1 MSKGLEIINLYENS
15 NYLNTFHSNF
25 MKDLQIVKKDL
36 QRLESIDN
44 AKPSEAME
52 CLEEIIHEFNEPHY
66 ELSGEYSY
74 KNELLRRCE
83 DEVNTIK
90 QALLKAQEDE
100 ELKVDICEMFGLDNL
115 FPYNDT
121 KAILKELEEYM
132 GRKNQLWVDFMKTSK
147 ELKEQKKVLEIIKER
162 QVDVFH
168 LMRSETVEEYNKI
181 WDSSKYCLTQE
192 EFELLKA
199 YFEKNI
205 QK

>member
-1 MSKGLEIINLYENS
+1 MNKGLEIINLYENS

-25 MKDLQIVKKDL
+25 MKDLQIVKKEL

-44 AKPSEAME
+44 AKPSEA
-52 CLEEIIHEFNEPHY
+52 LEELEKDIKGRVI
-66 ELSGEYSY
+66 LA
-74 KNELLRRCE
+74 E
-83 DEVNTIK
+83 DRQLKLCAVIK
-90 QALLKAQEDE
+90 ATLLKAQEDE
-100 ELKVDICEMFGLDNL
+100 GLKVDICEMFGLDNL

-121 KAILKELEEYM
+121 KAILKELEESM
-132 GRKNQLWVDFMKTSK
+132 GERNQLWVDFMKTSK

-192 EFELLKA
+192 EFELLKQ